1 MDAMVVGSAEIGR
14 RSGAAASASA
24 TTTISSRAKRQR
36 LTTPLP
42 PATIPAAVALN
53 EHLALIMIA
62 NAAWLGK
69 FFVHTMLMESNV
81 ARKLLIF
88 QI

>member
-1 MDAMVVGSAEIGR
+1 MDSMVVDSAEIGR
-14 RSGAAASASA
+14 RSGAAAAAESVALA

-36 LTTPLP
+36 LTILLP

-62 NAAWLGK
+62 NAAWLG
-69 FFVHTMLMESNV
+69 N
-81 ARKLLIF
+81 
-88 QI
+88 